1 MSDALKLARM
11 RDDDE
16 AELSPLCR
24 SIIDGT
30 HQAVKPRQS
39 HDADI
44 ISELVTRIAK
54 LETAHKRLAKK
65 STVSKRDFEFTIECI
80 GGFVGK
86 ELDPILERIAA
97 LEAQSSGVKWVGVWH
112 QDMSMQ

>member
-44 ISELVTRIAK
+44 ISELVDSHRQ
-54 LETAHKRLAKK
+54 
-65 STVSKRDFEFTIECI
+65 
-80 GGFVGK
+80 VGNS
-86 ELDPILERIAA
+86 AQ
-97 LEAQSSGVKWVGVWH
+97 EAGEKINGEQT
-112 QDMSMQ
+112 